1 MVTQCGSLIGT
12 NDGLAK
18 GVGTSGLGTGVVM
31 LHRASPD
38 NTVTGL
44 VGSALIHD
52 IVNDELYMCEA
63 QGGSEWIHIGS
74 QT

>member
-1 MVTQCGSLIGT
+1 MAQQNGSLIGT
-12 NDGLAK
+12 NDGLAL
-18 GVGTSGLGTGVVM
+18 GVGCSGLGTGKVM
-31 LHRASPD
+31 LHRESPD
-38 NTVTGL
+38 NIVTGL
-44 VGSALIHD
+44 VGSALVHD